1 MDVLSNIIVLIIL
14 QHIHISNQ
22 YIVHLK
28 LIQLDA
34 NYISIKLERRK
45 YIWVYYSNY
54 KILQNT
60 EFLVIPNI

>member
-14 QHIHISNQ
+14 QHIRISNH
-22 YIVHLK
+22 YIAHLK
-28 LIQLDA
+28 LTQLDA
-34 NYISIKLERRK
+34 SYISIKLERRK